1 MSSPSPESSS
11 IEAPLSSDATTSTV
25 TVTSA
30 DETTSTTSAD
40 ENTSTAIAKSR
51 LKPLKPVWRSPVWD
65 FFTIC
70 QDKKFA
76 KCEECAE
83 VVSRGGDNVK
93 SFTTSNLVSHLRA
106 NHPIVYQRFCKHKD
120 KKESQRQDFR
130 KERMESGGFPA
141 LRQLTLKGSQDR
153 VKQWDINDSRSTA
166 LHRKLG
172 EMIAL
177 DYQPLSLVEDI
188 GFVRFVAALEPR
200 YKVPSRKYMT
210 EIVLKKINMGMKE
223 KLLKKLHAPGVEY
236 YSFTTDGWST
246 NVASHSLLS
255 LTAHWVEQDFTKMS
269 AVLCVKEMEGS
280 HTGSAICAKF
290 VSMLSEWDIKKHN
303 VQLVLRDNA
312 ANMEKAMRDA
322 TIPSYG
328 CFAHSLQLVVN
339 DGVFVQ
345 RSVNDLLAIC
355 RRIVGHFKRSTL
367 ASGKLKDI
375 QKNLSLPQ
383 HNLKQD
389 EPTRWNSSLYMIQSV
404 VEQKMAIAAYGAD
417 GSIPILSASQL
428 DIATKVINILT
439 PIEEITRNV
448 SAEAAS
454 ISQVIPLVRAL
465 TKVLGKEVED
475 TGVRSMKNKMLDSLR
490 SRFND
495 IEEKDFLV
503 IATLLDPRYK
513 DKFFSSGLSR
523 QYGKTLLVDEY
534 LHTKEEIEVSE
545 PAAIRVG
552 VVSEEEEGSSKLWGC
567 LSEILQESNQFV
579 STERI
584 FSEEDIEVTQ
594 ASAPEV
600 DQYLTAPLLDF
611 KKGNPFKWWQDNYHY
626 YPILAKVARRYLP
639 SPATSVHS
647 ERLFSG
653 AGEVYDDK
661 RSRLAPELAES
672 LLLIKYNF
680 ELVGKEY
687 TYS

>member
-1 MSSPSPESSS
+1 MSSPSSESSS
-11 IEAPLSSDATTSTV
+11 IEAPLSSDATTSTM

-30 DETTSTTSAD
+30 DETTSTNSGD
-40 ENTSTAIAKSR
+40 ENTSVSTTKSR

-70 QDKKFA
+70 RDKKFA

-83 VVSRGGDNVK
+83 IVSRGGDNIK

-120 KKESQRQDFR
+120 KKESQRQDVR
-130 KERMESGGFPA
+130 KERIEAGGFPA

-177 DYQPLSLVEDI
+177 DYQPVSLVEDV
-188 GFVRFVAALEPR
+188 GFIRFVAALEPR

-223 KLLKKLHAPGVEY
+223 ELLKKLHAPGVEY

-255 LTAHWVEQDFTKMS
+255 LTAHWVERDFTKLS

-290 VSMLSEWDIKKHN
+290 GSMLYIKKHN

-339 DGVFVQ
+339 DGVLVQ

-355 RRIVGHFKRSTL
+355 
-367 ASGKLKDI
+367 
-375 QKNLSLPQ
+375 
-383 HNLKQD
+383 
-389 EPTRWNSSLYMIQSV
+389 
-404 VEQKMAIAAYGAD
+404 
-417 GSIPILSASQL
+417 
-428 DIATKVINILT
+428 
-439 PIEEITRNV
+439 
-448 SAEAAS
+448 
-454 ISQVIPLVRAL
+454 
-465 TKVLGKEVED
+465 
-475 TGVRSMKNKMLDSLR
+475 
-490 SRFND
+490 
-495 IEEKDFLV
+495 
-503 IATLLDPRYK
+503 
-513 DKFFSSGLSR
+513 
-523 QYGKTLLVDEY
+523 
-534 LHTKEEIEVSE
+534 
-545 PAAIRVG
+545 
-552 VVSEEEEGSSKLWGC
+552 
-567 LSEILQESNQFV
+567 
-579 STERI
+579 
-584 FSEEDIEVTQ
+584 
-594 ASAPEV
+594 
-600 DQYLTAPLLDF
+600 
-611 KKGNPFKWWQDNYHY
+611 
-626 YPILAKVARRYLP
+626 
-639 SPATSVHS
+639 
-647 ERLFSG
+647 
-653 AGEVYDDK
+653 
-661 RSRLAPELAES
+661 
-672 LLLIKYNF
+672 
-680 ELVGKEY
+680 
-687 TYS
+687 